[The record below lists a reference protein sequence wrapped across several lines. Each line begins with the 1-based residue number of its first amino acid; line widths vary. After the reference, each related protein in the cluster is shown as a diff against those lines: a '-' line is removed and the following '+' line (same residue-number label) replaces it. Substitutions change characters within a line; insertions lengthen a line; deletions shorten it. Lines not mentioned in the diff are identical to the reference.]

1 MATPRLVHPNACG
14 AGARAASELHSWRTG
29 QRIRGFE
36 VTEVGKAAKR
46 MGHQHPSVLRRTD
59 AKPERPTPK
68 AKPHRKAQ
76 KPYGYSYE
84 DSWFWRPGDQWKRR
98 YVWCATERAR
108 DQALADYRKKT
119 AGLKSY
125 RDVRP
130 ETVSE
135 GNL

>member
-1 MATPRLVHPNACG
+1 M
-14 AGARAASELHSWRTG
+14 
-29 QRIRGFE
+29 
-36 VTEVGKAAKR
+36 TEVGKAAKR

-98 YVWCATERAR
+98 YVWFATERAR
-108 DQALADYRKKT
+108 DQALADFRKKT
-119 AGLKSY
+119 AGLKWY

-130 ETVSE
+130 ETVS
-135 GNL
+135 GNPT